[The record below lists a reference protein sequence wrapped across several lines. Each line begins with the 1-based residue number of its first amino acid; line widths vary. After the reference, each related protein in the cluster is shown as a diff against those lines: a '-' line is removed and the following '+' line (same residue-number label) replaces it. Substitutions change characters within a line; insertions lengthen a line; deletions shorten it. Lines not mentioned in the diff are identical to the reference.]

1 VVAQDRDW
9 AQTFVA
15 WVPATADQL
24 LQGQSIAAI
33 AERRGVG
40 PTDALFDVLD
50 ESRGEASMVLF
61 VMDEADVR
69 FVMRHPLSMFGS
81 DGVGLSPT
89 GVLGEGQPH
98 PRCYGTYPRV
108 LGHYVRDERLL
119 GLEEAVRK
127 ASYLPAS
134 QLGLAHKG
142 RVQVGADA
150 DLVIFDPAT
159 ITDMATYE
167 HPHQFPTGIDY
178 VLVGGQVAVDH
189 GHVTSARAGHVL
201 QRP

>member
-1 VVAQDRDW
+1 
-9 AQTFVA
+9 
-15 WVPATADQL
+15 
-24 LQGQSIAAI
+24 
-33 AERRGVG
+33 
-40 PTDALFDVLD
+40 
-50 ESRGEASMVLF
+50 
-61 VMDEADVR
+61 
-69 FVMRHPLSMFGS
+69 
-81 DGVGLSPT
+81 VGLTPT

-119 GLEEAVRK
+119 TLEEAVRK
-127 ASYLPAS
+127 ASYVPAN

-150 DLVIFDPAT
+150 DLVIFDPTT
-159 ITDMATYE
+159 ITDTATYE
-167 HPHQFPTGIDY
+167 RPHQFPTGIDY